1 MIHEKSSLSFFLCVF
16 IFFYYIDI
24 PMIEQNTE
32 EEKESYTN

>member
-1 MIHEKSSLSFFLCVF
+1 MKNLLLAFFLCVF